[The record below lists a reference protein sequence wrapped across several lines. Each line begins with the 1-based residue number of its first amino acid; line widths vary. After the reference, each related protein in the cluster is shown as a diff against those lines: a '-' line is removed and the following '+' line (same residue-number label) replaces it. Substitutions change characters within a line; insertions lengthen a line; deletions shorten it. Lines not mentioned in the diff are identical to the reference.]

1 MCLWMSMVFS
11 HHWNNEQAEGE
22 KINRSESASDLNHTH
37 THKNTHKNK
46 HKQTNEQINTP
57 THTNK

>member
-1 MCLWMSMVFS
+1 MTPFLEEEVGEVCLWMSMVFS

-37 THKNTHKNK
+37 TRAHTQT
-46 HKQTNEQINTP
+46 QTN
-57 THTNK
+57 K